1 MGLQEMGDE
10 QVRFNPTHKSNEF
23 TIWDDL
29 DGKTME
35 QVIAFFQTFP
45 KDAVFDARERWI
57 GSSTLTEDYFVITW
71 NEETK

>member
-1 MGLQEMGDE
+1 MRLK
-10 QVRFNPTHKSNEF
+10 PTNESKEF

-45 KDAVFDARERWI
+45 KDAVFDAREWWI
-57 GSSTLTEDYFVITW
+57 ESSTLTEDYFVITW